1 MNSCHFFEVSVADNS
16 ADLYEAF
23 EVLVNECRCLQGNA
37 NNGHHKSR
45 KFSVSKMICT
55 LIGSSNNSNGKNGS
69 VGNQTQQQTQGG
81 TVVVCQK
88 SDLHRNEVLKR
99 RQKFTATAS
108 LWPKVDSAGTSDAAP
123 RCSTVVPWGDTW
135 SHCFTS
141 LYLVEVCPRRDAR
154 CSGDLA
160 TSHHRLTLRFLPPVP
175 HPFAMN

>member
-1 MNSCHFFEVSVADNS
+1 
-16 ADLYEAF
+16 
-23 EVLVNECRCLQGNA
+23 
-37 NNGHHKSR
+37 
-45 KFSVSKMICT
+45 
-55 LIGSSNNSNGKNGS
+55 
-69 VGNQTQQQTQGG
+69 
-81 TVVVCQK
+81 VVVCQK